1 MANKKKLNDNF
12 KIPVFSFET
21 TKITLDNIKEF
32 FESKTLFI
40 VISEGVIVN
49 QFCTR
54 DIFIKNKSF
63 NFYHSFG
70 GNLVCKNVKIYTDE
84 LQEYYDDSVSDMK
97 VLIKDYIKKDILYGT
112 KI

>member
-1 MANKKKLNDNF
+1 MAKKKKLNDNF